1 MLYYYFIMN
10 NDNILQ
16 FLNREKNCIFIISPE
31 RVKNS
36 FNEERAT
43 EDSINNQP
51 AIPHISVAV

>member
-16 FLNREKNCIFIISPE
+16 FLNREKKYIFIISPE

-36 FNEERAT
+36 FNEER
-43 EDSINNQP
+43 ESDGG
-51 AIPHISVAV
+51 

>member
-1 MLYYYFIMN
+1 MN